1 MKKIFTY
8 GLCVCMM
15 FGVLACAK
23 ESGIEETPRVADVT
37 YLATSLEKS
46 HKNLFANISK
56 EDFDNQVETLKSKAE
71 SMSEAEYYY
80 SLKELVASVGDA
92 HTTISYN
99 DSYYKH
105 LNGLGLAVMKFEDGW
120 HIMMLEEKN
129 KQYLGYLLKGI
140 NDMSMDELFE
150 ESKRIISH
158 DNETW
163 VMSQF
168 SNTMNFREALE
179 YLGAVQKD
187 GDIILQIQKDAMS
200 EVESLSIESMNET
213 EIFNANILRF
223 ERNAQ
228 PVTSPLGYYQAMEI
242 DPTTFYIQYNQC
254 KEAPDLPM
262 AKFIE
267 IVSEQLNK
275 QAYSKI
281 VIDMRYNTGGDSR
294 IFESMI
300 KELKEL
306 QATMGFDVY
315 TLIGENTFSSATMNT
330 LQVKDRL
337 NATIVGSPSGGSVN
351 GYGEL
356 QSFTLNNSPMVVY
369 YSTKY
374 FELVKD
380 YPYDSI
386 YPDMLIEKSFED
398 YVNGIDS
405 EVASILE
412 LSYALCTQDLEVC

>member
-1 MKKIFTY
+1 MKKILRY
-8 GLCVCMM
+8 GLCACMM
-15 FGVLACAK
+15 FSLLACAEK
-23 ESGIEETPRVADVT
+23 SEIEETPRVADVT
-37 YLATSLEKS
+37 YLATTLEKS

-56 EDFDNQVETLKSKAE
+56 EAFDTQVETLKSKVE

-105 LNGLGLAVMKFEDGW
+105 LNGLGFAVMKFEDGW

-129 KQYLGYLLKGI
+129 KQYLGYMLTGI
-140 NDMSMDELFE
+140 NDMSIDDLFE

-168 SNTMNFREALE
+168 SNTINFREPLE
-179 YLGAVQKD
+179 YLGAVEKD
-187 GDIILQIQKDAMS
+187 GEIVLKIQKDAKS
-200 EVESLSIESMNET
+200 GVELLPIESMNET
-213 EIFNANILRF
+213 QILSANILSLGRVST
-223 ERNAQ
+223 
-228 PVTSPLGYYQAMEI
+228 PLTSPSGYYQAMEL
-242 DPTTFYIQYNQC
+242 DPATFYIQYNQC

-262 AKFIE
+262 AQFIE

-275 QAYSKI
+275 QAYAKI
-281 VIDMRYNTGGDSR
+281 IIDMRYNTGGDSR

-300 KELKEL
+300 KELKYL
-306 QATMGFDVY
+306 QATMNFEVY
-315 TLIGENTFSSATMNT
+315 TLIGENTFSSAIINT
-330 LQVKDRL
+330 LQVKDEL

-356 QSFTLNNSPMVVY
+356 QSFTLYNAPMVVY

-386 YPDMLIEKSFED
+386 YPDTPIEKSFED
-398 YVNGIDS
+398 YVNGVDS
-405 EVASILE
+405 EVTKILE
-412 LSYALCTQDLEVC
+412 LS

>member
-1 MKKIFTY
+1 
-8 GLCVCMM
+8 MM
-15 FGVLACAK
+15 FSLLACAEK
-23 ESGIEETPRVADVT
+23 SEIEETPRVADVT
-37 YLATSLEKS
+37 YLATTLEKS

-56 EDFDNQVETLKSKAE
+56 EAFDTQVETLKIKAE

-105 LNGLGLAVMKFEDGW
+105 LNGLGFAVMKFEDGW

-129 KQYLGYLLKGI
+129 KQYLGYMLTGI
-140 NDMSMDELFE
+140 NDMSMDDLFE

-168 SNTMNFREALE
+168 SNTINFREPLE
-179 YLGAVQKD
+179 YLGAVEKD
-187 GDIILQIQKDAMS
+187 GEIVLKIQKDAKS
-200 EVESLSIESMNET
+200 EVELLPIESMNET
-213 EIFNANILRF
+213 QILSANILSL
-223 ERNAQ
+223 ERVAT
-228 PVTSPLGYYQAMEI
+228 PLTSPSGYYQAMEL
-242 DPTTFYIQYNQC
+242 DPATFYIQYNQC

-262 AKFIE
+262 VKFIE

-275 QAYSKI
+275 EAYAKI
-281 VIDMRYNTGGDSR
+281 IIDMRYNTGGDSR

-300 KELKEL
+300 KELKDL
-306 QATMGFDVY
+306 QAMMNFEVY
-315 TLIGENTFSSATMNT
+315 TLIGENTFSSAIINT
-330 LQVKDRL
+330 LQVKDEL

-356 QSFTLNNSPMVVY
+356 QSFTLNNAPMVVY

-386 YPDMLIEKSFED
+386 YPDIPIEKSFED
-398 YVNGIDS
+398 YVNGVDS
-405 EVASILE
+405 EVTKILE
-412 LSYALCTQDLEVC
+412 LS